1 MRKSL
6 STAFKLIIL
15 GGITSYSSAAAQV
28 IPDNANNPIILPSTS
43 SSYNQNGFNLPSIP
57 NVTGQD
63 IVRGSGGIS
72 CQSSVGSGGP
82 NFDLGVIGSNDMFDR
97 DSMSV
102 YGRITVPL
110 GKRPKRVDCTRLY
123 DLEISRLQM
132 ELQLMRAGA
141 NSNNMLDAH
150 AARQIVSQAPVHAA
164 PRQTAQPF
172 QLAAPSTPLQSS
184 TSQRT
189 RVSSLAHSPPRQEI
203 RTPAFPHQR
212 PSQAQQPLPA
222 KLQRPE
228 TNSPAV
234 KCCQPGQ
241 IPAYYQPTHGPAYQP
256 YHNDARKAPPQLRQE
271 QRYQRQPVRTLQNTQ
286 NLLRR

>member
-1 MRKSL
+1 M
-6 STAFKLIIL
+6 
-15 GGITSYSSAAAQV
+15 GGMAWAGNAEGQV
-28 IPDNANNPIILPSTS
+28 LPDNANNPIILPSTS
-43 SSYNQNGFNLPSIP
+43 SSYNQNGFNLPTIP

-123 DLEISRLQM
+123 DLEINRLQM

-141 NSNNMLDAH
+141 SSNMLDAN
-150 AARQIVSQAPVHAA
+150 AARQVISQGPAHAA

-172 QLAAPSTPLQSS
+172 HLASTSSQPQSS
-184 TSQRT
+184 PSQRM
-189 RVSSLAHSPPRQEI
+189 RISSPPQTQTRQEV
-203 RTPAFPHQR
+203 RATSAQPPAYYAGPSGSAKTQSTSATPTSA
-212 PSQAQQPLPA
+212 
-222 KLQRPE
+222 
-228 TNSPAV
+228 SPVV
-234 KCCQPGQ
+234 KCCQSGDMPVH
-241 IPAYYQPTHGPAYQP
+241 YRPTVGPAYQP
-256 YHNDARKAPPQLRQE
+256 YHNDTRQRPQQV
-271 QRYQRQPVRTLQNTQ
+271 YQKQQPRRHSTGSLQNTQ

>member
-6 STAFKLIIL
+6 STTLKLIIL
-15 GGITSYSSAAAQV
+15 SGAAAYGTAGAQV
-28 IPDNANNPIILPSTS
+28 LPDNGNNPIILPSTS
-43 SSYNQNGFNLPSIP
+43 SSYNQNGFNLPTIP
-57 NVTGQD
+57 NATGQD

-141 NSNNMLDAH
+141 SSNMLDSS
-150 AARQIVSQAPVHAA
+150 AARQVISQGPAHAA
-164 PRQTAQPF
+164 PRQAAQPF
-172 QLAAPSTPLQSS
+172 HLANSPTTQSTITPQRRRASPPPQPPSRYVT
-184 TSQRT
+184 RT
-189 RVSSLAHSPPRQEI
+189 RSSPQPHYSPIQTPSQPPRGTQ
-203 RTPAFPHQR
+203 PKSVPPH
-212 PSQAQQPLPA
+212 P
-222 KLQRPE
+222 
-228 TNSPAV
+228 NV
-234 KCCQPGQ
+234 KCCQTEGVP
-241 IPAYYQPTHGPAYQP
+241 PHFRPTAGPAYQP
-256 YHNDARKAPPQLRQE
+256 YHNDARRVPPPQAVRPIRQ
-271 QRYQRQPVRTLQNTQ
+271 TQ

>member
-6 STAFKLIIL
+6 STAFKLIL
-15 GGITSYSSAAAQV
+15 LSGVACAGNAVAQV

-43 SSYNQNGFNLPSIP
+43 SSYNQNGFNLPTIP

-141 NSNNMLDAH
+141 SSNMLDAN
-150 AARQIVSQAPVHAA
+150 AARQVISQAPAHAA
-164 PRQTAQPF
+164 PRQAAQPF
-172 QLAAPSTPLQSS
+172 HLAGNSSQPQNSQVQRMRISTPPQSQPRREVRASSAPQNPYYGGAQAGQTKPQAPS
-184 TSQRT
+184 
-189 RVSSLAHSPPRQEI
+189 AHPI
-203 RTPAFPHQR
+203 
-212 PSQAQQPLPA
+212 
-222 KLQRPE
+222 
-228 TNSPAV
+228 V
-234 KCCQPGQ
+234 GCCGPQN
-241 IPAYYQPTHGPAYQP
+241 IPTHYQPTNGPAYQP
-256 YHNDARKAPPQLRQE
+256 YHNDPQ
-271 QRYQRQPVRTLQNTQ
+271 QRPQYVYPGHPVQRQPVTTLQNTQ

>member
-6 STAFKLIIL
+6 STAFKLIL
-15 GGITSYSSAAAQV
+15 LSGVACAGNAVAQV

-43 SSYNQNGFNLPSIP
+43 SSYNQNGFNLPTIP

-141 NSNNMLDAH
+141 SSNMLDAN
-150 AARQIVSQAPVHAA
+150 AARQVISQAPPQAA
-164 PRQTAQPF
+164 PRQAAQPF
-172 QLAAPSTPLQSS
+172 HLATTSSQPQTPPSQRMRISTPPLPQTRREVRAAPVPQTLYNGGPQTPSAKRQ
-184 TSQRT
+184 
-189 RVSSLAHSPPRQEI
+189 APSPHPI
-203 RTPAFPHQR
+203 
-212 PSQAQQPLPA
+212 
-222 KLQRPE
+222 
-228 TNSPAV
+228 V
-234 KCCQPGQ
+234 KCCQPGN
-241 IPAYYQPTHGPAYQP
+241 IPTHYQPTTGPAYQP
-256 YHNDARKAPPQLRQE
+256 YHNDTRQRPTPVYRG
-271 QRYQRQPVRTLQNTQ
+271 QQRQGQSVRTLQNTQ

>member
-15 GGITSYSSAAAQV
+15 GGVAGYGSAAAQV

-43 SSYNQNGFNLPSIP
+43 SSYNQNGFNLPTIP

-141 NSNNMLDAH
+141 SSNNMLDAN
-150 AARQIVSQAPVHAA
+150 AARQIVSQGSIDAA
-164 PRQTAQPF
+164 PRQSAQPF
-172 QLAAPSTPLQSS
+172 HLAAPPTPPQSS
-184 TSQRT
+184 TPQGL
-189 RVSSLAHSPPRQEI
+189 RVSTPPHSPPRQEI
-203 RTPAFPHQR
+203 RTPEYQNPPQY
-212 PSQAQQPLPA
+212 QAQPPHTANHHVPLSNP
-222 KLQRPE
+222 P
-228 TNSPAV
+228 TV

-241 IPAYYQPTHGPAYQP
+241 VPPYYQPTHGPAYQP
-256 YHNDARKAPPQLRQE
+256 YHNYARKAPPQLRQE

>member
-6 STAFKLIIL
+6 STAITLIIL
-15 GGITSYSSAAAQV
+15 TGATYSGSAFAQV
-28 IPDNANNPIILPSTS
+28 VPDNANNPIILPSTS
-43 SSYNQNGFNLPSIP
+43 SSYNQNGFNLPTFP

-141 NSNNMLDAH
+141 SSNNLLDAN
-150 AARQIVSQAPVHAA
+150 AARQVVSQAPLHAA
-164 PRQTAQPF
+164 PRQAAQPF
-172 QLAAPSTPLQSS
+172 QLAASRTASQPFDRQRS

-189 RVSSLAHSPPRQEI
+189 RVSSSSPSPIRQET
-203 RTPAFPHQR
+203 RTSPQM
-212 PSQAQQPLPA
+212 PSPYYRQQQP
-222 KLQRPE
+222 
-228 TNSPAV
+228 SPVKPQPSSHPVV
-234 KCCQPGQ
+234 KCCHPQN
-241 IPAYYQPTHGPAYQP
+241 IPTHYRPTAGPAYQP
-256 YHNDARKAPPQLRQE
+256 YHNDAPNAPRQV
-271 QRYQRQPVRTLQNTQ
+271 YQGHPSRTLQNTQ
-286 NLLRR
+286 NRLRR

>member
-6 STAFKLIIL
+6 STTLKLIIL
-15 GGITSYSSAAAQV
+15 GGVAAYGAAGAQV

-57 NVTGQD
+57 NATGQD

-141 NSNNMLDAH
+141 SSNNMLDAN
-150 AARQIVSQAPVHAA
+150 AARQIVSQGPVHDA
-164 PRQTAQPF
+164 PSQRAQPF
-172 QLAAPSTPLQSS
+172 HLAASPTSPQSS
-184 TSQRT
+184 TSQRI
-189 RVSSLAHSPPRQEI
+189 RVSTPPHSPPRQEI
-203 RTPAFPHQR
+203 RAPENRKQPHYQ
-212 PSQAQQPLPA
+212 SQPPHPA
-222 KLQRPE
+222 KHQAPLS
-228 TNSPAV
+228 NSPTV

-241 IPAYYQPTHGPAYQP
+241 VPPYYRPTLGPAYQP
-256 YHNDARKAPPQLRQE
+256 YHNDARQTPMQMPQGQP
-271 QRYQRQPVRTLQNTQ
+271 YQGRPVRTLQNTQ